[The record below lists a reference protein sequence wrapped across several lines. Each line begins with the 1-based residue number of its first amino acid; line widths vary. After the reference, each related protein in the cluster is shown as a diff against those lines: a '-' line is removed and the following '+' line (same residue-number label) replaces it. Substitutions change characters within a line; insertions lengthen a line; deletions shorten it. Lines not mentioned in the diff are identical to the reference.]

1 MMTPSRPKQPTAKD
15 RLKGVLAD
23 LEMARHDRNVPGDE
37 VGAIAENLKMALREM
52 GVLEPNA

>member
-23 LEMARHDRNVPGDE
+23 LM
-37 VGAIAENLKMALREM
+37 MALLEM